1 MNKLKRNI
9 KVDYFYKFF
18 TAFDITA
25 AIWILYL
32 GYKGLDLIEIGLLES
47 IFHITGLVFEIPTGA
62 LADLLGRKK
71 VIIIGRVSFLISCI
85 IMIFANSFIGFAC
98 GFIVQAISYNLNS
111 GSEEALVYD
120 SLKSI
125 NEEES
130 YTKVCGRINL
140 IIEIAQGLA
149 VFIGGL
155 LAEQNFV
162 MSYIAAI
169 LVGLCSLGIA
179 FNFKETPI
187 VEKKEKVKDHFKE
200 CLKILKENKQIVK
213 LLMYF
218 PWIFA
223 FSTTTY
229 FYSQQHFSDL
239 GFSKVDISVIFLM
252 NGVVS
257 SLGALLSDKVEKR
270 LNMNKY
276 LLIPICM
283 GMATGLFAV
292 TEGII
297 SLGMFWLVGLFTAM
311 LYPIG
316 SNKMNELIPS
326 EQRATIISIDS
337 MMFSLAMIIFFPV
350 AGFIGEYVGLKI
362 TFIIIGAGTI
372 IFSCVE
378 IFMSRKNNLNIR

>member
-18 TAFDITA
+18 AAFDITA

-32 GYKGLDLIEIGLLES
+32 GYKGLNLIEIGLLES
-47 IFHITGLVFEIPTGA
+47 IFHITGLIFEIPTGA

-85 IMIFANSFIGFAC
+85 IMLFSNSFIGFAL
-98 GFIVQAISYNLNS
+98 GFIIQAVSYNLNS

-179 FNFKETPI
+179 FSFKETPAI
-187 VEKKEKVKDHFKE
+187 EMKEKVTVKEHFKE
-200 CLKILKENKQIVK
+200 CFRVLKENKQIVK

-229 FYSQQHFSDL
+229 FYAQQHFSDL
-239 GFSKVDISVIFLM
+239 GLSKVGISIVFLM

-257 SLGALLSDKVEKR
+257 ALGALLSEKIEKR
-270 LNMNKY
+270 LNKNKY
-276 LLIPICM
+276 LLIPISM
-283 GMATGLFAV
+283 GVAISLFAITDSGV
-292 TEGII
+292 
-297 SLGMFWLVGLFTAM
+297 SLVMFLLVGLFTSM
-311 LYPIG
+311 LYPIE
-316 SNKMNELIPS
+316 SNKMNAMIPS

-337 MMFSLAMIIFFPV
+337 MIFSLAMIIFFPV
-350 AGFIGEYVGLKI
+350 AGVIGECLGLNVA
-362 TFIIIGAGTI
+362 FLIIGLSTI
-372 IFSCVE
+372 IFSCGE
-378 IFMSRKNNLNIR
+378 FIINRNNNR